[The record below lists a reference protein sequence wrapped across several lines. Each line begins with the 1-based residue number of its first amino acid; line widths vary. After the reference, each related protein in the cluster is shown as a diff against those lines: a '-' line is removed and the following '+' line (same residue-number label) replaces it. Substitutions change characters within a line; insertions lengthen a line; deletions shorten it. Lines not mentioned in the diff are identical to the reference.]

1 MNPYHDNQIERDLI
15 AQLLMGVSTQY
26 FRAIRHI
33 AREEDFQD
41 RQCGRAWAIM
51 QKVADAGQVV
61 DMVNFD
67 TYAMQSGIPAS
78 ELVGYHTI
86 QGRCAQS
93 DLAQIARCIRADAE
107 KRRLL
112 AALDKAKAVIG
123 DKTTDLDEAVAQLRR
138 AADSVEL
145 DTDLGF
151 VTLAET
157 TQRLLARLQTIM
169 AGTQEPG
176 AMTGFNYIDNRGGLK
191 RGNLDIIAGRTSN
204 GKTALALAMALNCAL
219 AGTSVAFYSF
229 EMTLDE
235 ITDRLAAMTSGVPA
249 ANIARGPLDDS
260 QLSKLLEA
268 AGTMHNLPVLFDK
281 TRSADLDKLM
291 ASITEMASLTEMTE
305 QGAVDRGVRVVFVD
319 YLQQLTGKGYRDK
332 RALLSD
338 ACVKLKNLAV
348 QLDIT
353 IVALSQLARVDQ
365 QGSRNGKPGSYN
377 MPLMSQLKESGE
389 IENSADNVYM
399 IYRPELY
406 GSQERFPSPFADV
419 DTSGRGLVINSKSRS
434 EAIGSFLVGFRPEC
448 TLYYDMDRVQLG
460 AVNRDLDFSPRPDL
474 LRDF

>member
-1 MNPYHDNQIERDLI
+1 MNNSYHDNQIERDLI
-15 AQLLMGVSTQY
+15 AQLMLGVSTQY

-33 AREEDFQD
+33 AREVDFQD

-51 QKVADAGQVV
+51 QKIADAGEVV

-93 DLAQIARCIRADAE
+93 DLAQIARCIRADSE

-112 AALDKAKAVIG
+112 AALEKAKAVIG

-138 AADSVEL
+138 AADSV
-145 DTDLGF
+145 DLGGDG
-151 VTLAET
+151 TLTLSDT
-157 TQRLLARLQTIM
+157 TDRLIERLDKM
-169 AGTQEPG
+169 LRGEQEPG
-176 AMTGFNYIDNRGGLK
+176 AMTGFAYVDNRGGLK

-204 GKTALALAMALNCAL
+204 GKTALALAVALNCAL

-249 ANIARGPLDDS
+249 ANIERGPLDQAQIA
-260 QLSKLLEA
+260 QLWQSFGQMKA
-268 AGTMHNLPVLFDK
+268 MPVLFDR
-281 TRSADLDKLM
+281 TRSADIDRLT
-291 ASITEMASLTEMTE
+291 ASITAMA
-305 QGAVDRGVRVVFVD
+305 QDKGVRVVFVD

-332 RALLSD
+332 RTLLSE
-338 ACVKLKNLAV
+338 ACVRLKNLAV
-348 QLDIT
+348 QLGIT

-365 QGSRNGKPGSYN
+365 KRTAGKQGPWN
-377 MPLMSQLKESGE
+377 MPVMSQLKESGE

-399 IYRPELY
+399 VYRAELY
-406 GSQERFPSPFADV
+406 GSNERFPYPFADV
-419 DTSGRGLVINSKSRS
+419 DTGGRAVIINSKSRS
-434 EAIGSFLVGFRPEC
+434 GPIGSFLAGFLPEL
-448 TLYYDMDRVQLG
+448 TLYYDMDRAVSG
-460 AVNRDLDFSPRPDL
+460 ALRNDDLDLSPREDL
-474 LRDF
+474 LKDF

>member
-1 MNPYHDNQIERDLI
+1 MNPYHDIQIERDLI

-41 RQCGRAWAIM
+41 RQCGKAWTIM
-51 QKVADAGQVV
+51 QKIADAGQVV

-93 DLAQIARCIRADAE
+93 DLAQIARCIRADSE

-112 AALDKAKAVIG
+112 AAIDKAKAVIG

-138 AADSVEL
+138 AADSVQL
-145 DTDLGF
+145 DTEEHA

-169 AGTQEPG
+169 AGTQEQG
-176 AMTGFNYIDNRGGLK
+176 AMTGFNYIDQRGGLK

-204 GKTALALAMALNCAL
+204 GKTALALAVALNCAL

-249 ANIARGPLDDS
+249 ANIARGPLDDA

-291 ASITEMASLTEMTE
+291 ASITEMAE
-305 QGAVDRGVRVVFVD
+305 QGVRVVFVD

-332 RALLSD
+332 RALLAD

-365 QGSRNGKPGSYN
+365 QGSRKDKTGSWN

-434 EAIGSFLVGFRPEC
+434 EAIGSFLVGFRAEC
-448 TLYYDMDRVQLG
+448 TLYYDMDRVQAG

>member
-1 MNPYHDNQIERDLI
+1 MDNSYHDNQIERDLI
-15 AQLLMGVSTQY
+15 AQLMLGVSTHY

-33 AREEDFQD
+33 ARPEDFQD
-41 RQCGRAWAIM
+41 RTCGRAWGIM
-51 QKVADAGQVV
+51 QKIADAGQVV
-61 DMVNFD
+61 DIVNFD

-112 AALDKAKAVIG
+112 AAIDKAKAVIG

-138 AADSVEL
+138 AADSV
-145 DTDLGF
+145 DLGGDG
-151 VTLAET
+151 TLTLSDT
-157 TQRLLARLQTIM
+157 TDRLIERLDKM
-169 AGTQEPG
+169 LRGEQEPG
-176 AMTGFNYIDNRGGLK
+176 AMTGFNYIDGRGGLK

-204 GKTALALAMALNCAL
+204 GKTALALAVALNCAV
-219 AGTSVAFYSF
+219 AGTKVAFYSF

-249 ANIARGPLDDS
+249 ANIARGPLDDG

-291 ASITEMASLTEMTE
+291 ASITEMAE
-305 QGAVDRGVRVVFVD
+305 QGVRVVFVD

-353 IVALSQLARVDQ
+353 IVALSQLTRVDQ
-365 QGSRNGKPGSYN
+365 QGRRNGKPGSYN

-406 GSQERFPSPFADV
+406 GSQECFPSPFADV
-419 DTSGRGLVINSKSRS
+419 DTAGRGLVINSKSRS
-434 EAIGSFLVGFRPEC
+434 EAIGSFLVGFRAEC
-448 TLYYDMDRVQLG
+448 TLYYDMDRVQQG

>member
-1 MNPYHDNQIERDLI
+1 MNPYHDIQIERDLI

-51 QKVADAGQVV
+51 QKIADAGQVV

-145 DTDLGF
+145 DTDQRF

-157 TQRLLARLQTIM
+157 TQRLLKRLQTIM
-169 AGTQEPG
+169 AGTQEAG

-204 GKTALALAMALNCAL
+204 GKTALALAVALNCAL

-260 QLSKLLEA
+260 QLAKLLDA

-291 ASITEMASLTEMTE
+291 ASITEMAE
-305 QGAVDRGVRVVFVD
+305 QGVRVVFVD

-365 QGSRNGKPGSYN
+365 QGSRTGKQGSWN

-399 IYRPELY
+399 IYRPEMY

-419 DTSGRGLVINSKSRS
+419 DTLGRGLVINSKSRS
-434 EAIGSFLVGFRPEC
+434 EAIGSFLVGFRAEC
-448 TLYYDMDRVQLG
+448 TLYYDMDRVQQG

>member
-41 RQCGRAWAIM
+41 LQCGRAWTIM
-51 QKVADAGQVV
+51 QKIADAGQVV

-67 TYAMQSGIPAS
+67 TYAMKSGIPAS

-112 AALDKAKAVIG
+112 AALEKAKAVIG
-123 DKTTDLDEAVAQLRR
+123 DNTTDLDEAVAQLRR

-145 DTDLGF
+145 DTDQRF

-157 TQRLLARLQTIM
+157 TQRLLKRLQTIM
-169 AGTQEPG
+169 AGTQEAG

-204 GKTALALAMALNCAL
+204 GKTALAQAVALNCAL

-235 ITDRLAAMTSGVPA
+235 ITDRLDDMTSGVPA
-249 ANIARGPLDDS
+249 ANIARGPLDDG

-291 ASITEMASLTEMTE
+291 ASITEMAE
-305 QGAVDRGVRVVFVD
+305 QGVRVVFVD

-365 QGSRNGKPGSYN
+365 QGSRTGKQGSYN

-434 EAIGSFLVGFRPEC
+434 EAIGSFLVGFRAEC
-448 TLYYDMDRVQLG
+448 TLYYDMDRVQQG
-460 AVNRDLDFSPRPDL
+460 AVSRDLDFSPRPDL

>member
-1 MNPYHDNQIERDLI
+1 MNPYHDIQIERDLI

-33 AREEDFQD
+33 AREADFQD

-67 TYAMQSGIPAS
+67 TYAMQSGIPTS

-112 AALDKAKAVIG
+112 SALEKAKAVIG

-145 DTDLGF
+145 DTDQRF

-169 AGTQEPG
+169 TGTQEAG

-191 RGNLDIIAGRTSN
+191 RGNLDVIAGRTSN
-204 GKTALALAMALNCAL
+204 GKTALALAVALNCAL

-249 ANIARGPLDDS
+249 ANIARGPLDDGH
-260 QLSKLLEA
+260 LSKLLEA

-291 ASITEMASLTEMTE
+291 GSITEMAE
-305 QGAVDRGVRVVFVD
+305 QGVRVVFVD

-365 QGSRNGKPGSYN
+365 QGSRTGKTGSWN

-406 GSQERFPSPFADV
+406 GSQERFPSPFANV

-434 EAIGSFLVGFRPEC
+434 EAIGSFLVGFRAEC
-448 TLYYDMDRVQLG
+448 TLYYDMDRVQQG

>member
-1 MNPYHDNQIERDLI
+1 MNPYHDIQIERDLI

-51 QKVADAGQVV
+51 QKIADAGQVV

-112 AALDKAKAVIG
+112 SALEKAKAVIG

-145 DTDLGF
+145 DTDQRV

-157 TQRLLARLQTIM
+157 TQRLLKRLQTIM
-169 AGTQEPG
+169 SGTQEAG

-204 GKTALALAMALNCAL
+204 GKTALALAVALNCAL

-249 ANIARGPLDDS
+249 ANIARGPLDDA
-260 QLSKLLEA
+260 QLSKLLDA
-268 AGTMHNLPVLFDK
+268 SGTMHNLPVLFDK

-291 ASITEMASLTEMTE
+291 SSITEMAE
-305 QGAVDRGVRVVFVD
+305 QGVRVVFVD

-332 RALLSD
+332 RTLLSD

-365 QGSRNGKPGSYN
+365 QGSRNGKQGSRNGKPGSYN
-377 MPLMSQLKESGE
+377 MPLTSQLKESGE
-389 IENSADNVYM
+389 IENSADNIYM

-434 EAIGSFLVGFRPEC
+434 EAIGSFLVGFRAEC
-448 TLYYDMDRVQLG
+448 TLYYDMDRVQPG